1 MAFIHIYS
9 ECCCIHHPCLV
20 PEHFHHPKRKPI
32 PISNPSLVPL
42 SPRIPGNHQVY
53 FLSLWICLFC
63 IFHTNGILWY
73 VAFCDWLLLLPIM
86 FSKLIH
92 AIECIRTLLLFI
104 VEEELVVRMY
114 HFVFI
119 HRETTFK
126 DHLPCV
132 NIVLKLNERKIQAS
146 TLTNAHRCPQSLAKF
161 LFFTRKNISA
171 DFSHRIIWLYVS
183 VTSRVWWCKRSPVP
197 GSDDRVEFWFCYW
210 ANQGSSL
217 RLSLLICKMGR

>member
-1 MAFIHIYS
+1 
-9 ECCCIHHPCLV
+9 
-20 PEHFHHPKRKPI
+20 
-32 PISNPSLVPL
+32 
-42 SPRIPGNHQVY
+42 
-53 FLSLWICLFC
+53 
-63 IFHTNGILWY
+63 
-73 VAFCDWLLLLPIM
+73 M

-92 AIECIRTLLLFI
+92 AIECISTLLLFI
-104 VEEELVVRMY
+104 VEEELIVWMY

-132 NIVLKLNERKIQAS
+132 NIVLKLNERKIQVS
-146 TLTNAHRCPQSLAKF
+146 TVTNAHRCPQSLARF

-171 DFSHRIIWLYVS
+171 EFSHRIIWLCVS

-197 GSDDRVEFWFCYW
+197 GSDDHVEFWFCYW

-217 RLSLLICKMGR
+217 RLSFSSAKWGDSNTCSLFLVKIVEGWNNICGNIFQCQVLLCLHIFCYDTWW